1 MRHLRNPSSDR
12 DALPVHPPDSTII
25 MVSAYRVIKTLFCC
39 IHRFQRA
46 LVSLFPEG
54 ETLLHLEKLLIL
66 PGNTGEGNKVGLLG
80 DRGIKG

>member
-12 DALPVHPPDSTII
+12 EALPVHTPDSTII
-25 MVSAYRVIKTLFCC
+25 MVSAYRVIKTLCY

-46 LVSLFPEG
+46 LVSLSPEG
-54 ETLLHLEKLLIL
+54 ETPLHLEKLLTL
-66 PGNTGEGNKVGLLG
+66 PGDTGEDNKVGLLG